1 VSELSDARDE
11 IKLEL
16 QTSVDPVVTDDEV
29 DTILAQTIRAS
40 VWAASTSYTLG
51 KIVLPTTRTGR
62 GYQVIVPG
70 TSGST
75 EPTWP
80 TTQMGQ
86 VSEGS
91 SSPQLTW
98 EEAGLVSSI
107 YDKRAAKRQICLV
120 KANRCSDR
128 VNFSADGRNISAHQ
142 TPQYWLEMA
151 KQYVSVGVS

>member
-98 EEAGLVSSI
+98 EEAG
-107 YDKRAAKRQICLV
+107 
-120 KANRCSDR
+120 
-128 VNFSADGRNISAHQ
+128 
-142 TPQYWLEMA
+142 
-151 KQYVSVGVS
+151 